1 MFCNLDHI
9 TLKVMLH
16 LNQITPPFLKGGMSF
31 LIPLTGIEC
40 SPKPTLH
47 WLLLLSPPSRAAEDG
62 VAGSGQQNPPLMEP
76 PPPPQALEPQM
87 SHRQYTKL
95 LRRYESI
102 TECKFVCQKHR
113 RPSNIKTKMLQFGA
127 EKGLLQGP
135 TSFQFS
141 SVQLLSHVR
150 LFAIP

>member
-76 PPPPQALEPQM
+76 PPAA
-87 SHRQYTKL
+87 
-95 LRRYESI
+95 
-102 TECKFVCQKHR
+102 
-113 RPSNIKTKMLQFGA
+113 PSLGTA
-127 EKGLLQGP
+127 D
-135 TSFQFS
+135 
-141 SVQLLSHVR
+141 V
-150 LFAIP
+150 A